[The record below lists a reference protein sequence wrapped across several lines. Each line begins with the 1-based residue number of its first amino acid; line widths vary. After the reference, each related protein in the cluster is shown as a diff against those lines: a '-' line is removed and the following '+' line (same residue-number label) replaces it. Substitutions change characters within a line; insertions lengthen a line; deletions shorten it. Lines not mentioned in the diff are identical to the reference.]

1 MVLGYRVI
9 YGTDAAY
16 LDGSRIRAG
25 RTVMMTL
32 AAGFVFFSMVYR
44 FWPEGEMVLEK
55 LTSFPG
61 FREIHRCLNVLV
73 MELQCGTSL
82 DQAVTAFCR
91 DVVQLGMAN
100 AA

>member
-1 MVLGYRVI
+1 
-9 YGTDAAY
+9 
-16 LDGSRIRAG
+16 
-25 RTVMMTL
+25 
-32 AAGFVFFSMVYR
+32 
-44 FWPEGEMVLEK
+44 MVLEK
-55 LTSFPG
+55 LTSFHG